1 MNRDPIKPRRDQ
13 FSNGPAGS
21 IKYLSAFVTY
31 QGAQLVLLGR
41 EIKALKKKV
50 LALEARLREAEGRG
64 MIAKHKLYLSKR
76 A

>member
-13 FSNGPAGS
+13 FSNGPAGNL
-21 IKYLSAFVTY
+21 KYLSAFVTY

-41 EIKALKKKV
+41 EIKALKQKV
-50 LALEARLREAEGRG
+50 LALEAKLREAEGRD
-64 MIAKHKLYLSKR
+64 MMSKHKLYLSKR